1 MAFVVILSQIKLLFG
16 PLVIQLVWYN
26 YTKTIIHLS
35 VGESGG
41 SGEVKIHDYSPPL
54 RCITVDYFVE
64 YRASHLEFDVLFY
77 SSGSLN
83 DAEVLNRGE
92 TPNVD
97 LPSLDMSQRA
107 RTTSPGLI
115 ESNQ

>member
-1 MAFVVILSQIKLLFG
+1 M
-16 PLVIQLVWYN
+16 
-26 YTKTIIHLS
+26 T
-35 VGESGG
+35 
-41 SGEVKIHDYSPPL
+41 
-54 RCITVDYFVE
+54 YFVE
-64 YRASHLEFDVLFY
+64 YRASTLKFDVLFY
-77 SSGSLN
+77 SSCLLDES
-83 DAEVLNRGE
+83 EVLNRGK